1 MIIIIT
7 IIITNNWNSLIGDK
21 INKQIDRHS
30 NSFLDRINKKLES
43 LEAIERSTKVERK
56 NDRDKR
62 IDSFLELY
70 EKIKVLNSEQERNFK
85 PLKDHL

>member
-21 INKQIDRHS
+21 INRQTDRHS
-30 NSFLDRINKKLES
+30 NSFLDKINKKLES
-43 LEAIERSTKVERK
+43 LEAIERSTTVERK

-62 IDSFLELY
+62 MRDATSTTFLQQFY
-70 EKIKVLNSEQERNFK
+70 NKS
-85 PLKDHL
+85 